1 MPEVSWVQQ
10 APGCHFV
17 LEALTWCHRREAQR
31 CRLTANA
38 RRVADA
44 CDRSELMGA
53 RWIGVEADGDA
64 GGDRGLIGG
73 NFVGCHVVWV
83 GEGLTS

>member
-1 MPEVSWVQQ
+1 MTSKRG
-10 APGCHFV
+10 A
-17 LEALTWCHRREAQR
+17 ALSSDCECEKSGGSRA
-31 CRLTANA
+31 
-38 RRVADA
+38 ADA

-73 NFVGCHVVWV
+73 NFVGCHVDVWV